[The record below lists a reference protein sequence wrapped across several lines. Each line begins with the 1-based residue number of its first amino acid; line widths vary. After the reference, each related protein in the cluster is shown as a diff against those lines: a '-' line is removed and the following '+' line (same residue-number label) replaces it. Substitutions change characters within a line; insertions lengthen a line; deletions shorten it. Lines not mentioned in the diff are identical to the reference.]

1 MRLIPTH
8 NHLIVITNSSFI
20 TYYNIDIEEKEKL
33 RIIDITQIDEQLA
46 SYDLSE
52 CIVNQEEHK
61 LLLVT
66 QKADIFFL
74 SEEEHL

>member
-33 RIIDITQIDEQLA
+33 RIIDITQID
-46 SYDLSE
+46 
-52 CIVNQEEHK
+52 
-61 LLLVT
+61 
-66 QKADIFFL
+66 
-74 SEEEHL
+74 